1 MMNNKYYLNNVPYN
15 SASERQAALRASIPA
30 LAKPAPLPNGHVY
43 KYREEIM
50 VPASPGRFQDVLLG
64 FFGWVIFSNIAMLT
78 LFFSVVS
85 SLGKLAVSFL
95 LIGVG
100 LLLIISIIA
109 LLWKKRAW
117 AFVGVAAALALN
129 FGLWVTV
136 GVGRTF
142 ISSME
147 MEYLILFTLNPFPL
161 GFLLFMC

>member
-1 MMNNKYYLNNVPYN
+1 VNSKYYLNNVPYN
-15 SASERQAALRASIPA
+15 SASERQAALRVSIPA
-30 LAKPAPLPNGHVY
+30 LAKPAPLPDGHVY
-43 KYREEIM
+43 RHREEIM
-50 VPASPGRFQDVLLG
+50 VFAFRGRFQDALLG

-78 LFFSVVS
+78 LFFGVVS
-85 SLGKLAVSFL
+85 FLGKLAGSFL
-95 LIGVG
+95 SIGVT

-129 FGLWVTV
+129 FGLWMTV

-142 ISSME
+142 LSSME
-147 MEYLILFTLNPFPL
+147 MEDVILFTLNPFPL